1 MMKKEIA
8 NTLLN
13 IVGGNKKIYRFYDE
27 AEESSIDIYFGID
40 SPQEGVTTY
49 GTIGLSD
56 YSLGLKLDGNRELR
70 VELIAAC
77 ESARPE
83 FGNILSSCAF
93 NIINTHYPCFPGVI
107 YPSVI
112 SEYYKNS
119 DMKHI
124 LLTTPFLWDDLH
136 PLDDEKNH
144 VTWLMAVPISDKELK
159 YAQEYGTDVLED
171 VFERKDI
178 DVFDLDRKSAI

>member
-1 MMKKEIA
+1 MQKEIA
-8 NTLLN
+8 DTLSN

-27 AEESSIDIYFGID
+27 AEASSIDIYFGID

-56 YSLGLKLDGNRELR
+56 YSLGLKLEGNRELR
-70 VELIAAC
+70 VEFISAC

-93 NIINTHYPCFPGVI
+93 NIINTNFSCYPGVI

-112 SEYYKNS
+112 SEYYNQS

-124 LLTTPFLWDDLH
+124 LLTTPFLWDDLQ

-144 VTWLMAVPISDKELK
+144 VTWLMAIPISDKELK
-159 YAQEYGTDVLED
+159 YAQKYGSDALED
-171 VFERKDI
+171 IFERKKI
-178 DVFDLDRKSAI
+178 DVFDLDRKSTI

>member
-1 MMKKEIA
+1 MKKEIA
-8 NTLLN
+8 NTLSN
-13 IVGGNKKIYRFYDE
+13 IVSGNKKIYRFYDE

-56 YSLGLKLDGNRELR
+56 YSLGLKLEGNRELR
-70 VELIAAC
+70 VEFIAAC
-77 ESARPE
+77 ESAHPE

-93 NIINTHYPCFPGVI
+93 NIINTNFPCFPGVI

-112 SEYYKNS
+112 SEYYNQS

-124 LLTTPFLWDDLH
+124 LLTTPFLWDDLQ

-144 VTWLMAVPISDKELK
+144 VTWLMAIPISDKELN
-159 YAQEYGTDVLED
+159 YAQKYGSDALED
-171 VFERKDI
+171 IFERKNI
-178 DVFDLDRKSAI
+178 DVFDLDRKSTI